1 LSFDQSTSFDKQHHT
16 TFPSLSKLASID
28 KIILRTVLVHSGLV
42 MFRRGVG
49 YSVLS
54 KEWEYFLIEQEL
66 NDAVELTHFKL
77 QKKKWIYI
85 KLDTWYKSN
94 NSYKT
99 PSDIWTA
106 VQSNNELR
114 VPRVSVALVS
124 DKFAQKIGLL
134 GLTVELPAVEEA
146 RSKKS
151 RTNYDSDGTS
161 AESDIESI
169 EKM

>member
-1 LSFDQSTSFDKQHHT
+1 VHSQNLLKKTPFQWTFKIQWLHQDWYSILSFNQSTSFDKQHHT

-28 KIILRTVLVHSGLV
+28 EIILRTVLVHCGLV

-66 NDAVELTHFKL
+66 NDVVELTHFTL
-77 QKKKWIYI
+77 QKKKQIYI
-85 KLDTWYKSN
+85 KLGTWHRSN

-106 VQSNNELR
+106 L
-114 VPRVSVALVS
+114 
-124 DKFAQKIGLL
+124 
-134 GLTVELPAVEEA
+134 
-146 RSKKS
+146 
-151 RTNYDSDGTS
+151 
-161 AESDIESI
+161 
-169 EKM
+169 